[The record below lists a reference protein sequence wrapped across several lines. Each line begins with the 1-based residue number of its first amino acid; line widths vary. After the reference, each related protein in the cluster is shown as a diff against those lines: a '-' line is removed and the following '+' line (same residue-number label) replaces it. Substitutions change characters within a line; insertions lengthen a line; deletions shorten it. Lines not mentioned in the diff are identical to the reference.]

1 MSGLVV
7 VGTQWGDEGKGK
19 IIDLLAERVDVVA
32 RYQGGHNAGHTI
44 VLGGDRFVVHL
55 VPSGIFHP
63 GKICVIGNGVVVDPA
78 ALLEEIQLLRERGIA
93 AEGRLFVS
101 DRAHLILPYHKA
113 VDKESEK
120 LRGIRRI
127 GTTGRGIGPAY
138 VDKMARVGIQVG
150 DLLDADLFREKL
162 EANLLEMNY
171 LMEHRYEIPRFELEE
186 VFETYRGYGKAISP
200 YVADTGLLLHRA
212 LQEEKRVLFEGAQG
226 TLLDVDFGTYPYVTS
241 SSACAGGA
249 STGTGVSPLALT
261 GVLGVTKA
269 YTTRV
274 GSGPFPTE
282 LRDALGELF
291 RERGGE
297 YGATTGRP
305 RRCGWFDAVAVQYA
319 ARINGL
325 TGLALTKLDVLD
337 TSETVRVCVAYRLRG
352 ETVGEFIGSA
362 HDLERCEPVYEDL
375 PGWKDNTRGIE
386 TFDRLPS
393 AAQRFVRRL
402 EELVGV
408 PVQLISTGAK
418 RDEVIEIADP
428 LKAAR

>member
-63 GKICVIGNGVVVDPA
+63 GKVCVIGNGVVVDPA
-78 ALLEEIQLLRERGIA
+78 ALLEEVQLLRERGIA
-93 AEGRLFVS
+93 MEGRLFVS
-101 DRAHLILPYHKA
+101 SRAHLILPYHKA
-113 VDKESEK
+113 IDKESEK

-162 EANLLEMNY
+162 QANLLEMNY

-186 VFETYRGYGKAISP
+186 IFETYRGYGKAVAS

-212 LQEEKRVLFEGAQG
+212 LKEGKRVLFEGAQG

-261 GVLGVTKA
+261 GVLGVAKA

-305 RRCGWFDAVAVQYA
+305 RRCGWFDAVAVRYA

-337 TSETVRVCVAYRLRG
+337 SSETVRVCVAYRLRG
-352 ETVGEFIGSA
+352 ETVGEFVGSA
-362 HDLERCEPVYEDL
+362 RDLERCEPVYEDL
-375 PGWKDNTRGIE
+375 PGWKDSTRGIE

-393 AAQRFVRRL
+393 AAQRFVRHL
-402 EELVGV
+402 EALVGV
-408 PVQLISTGAK
+408 PVQLISTGAR
-418 RDEVIEIADP
+418 RDEVIEISDP
-428 LKAAR
+428 LKTAR